1 MTTERLTNHPEE
13 AAVRVPLELYM
24 RGHADDNADHMRAAF
39 MPTARLESV
48 REGPLTSW
56 DVDFYCQRFKH
67 QLAADEA
74 KRRRRIDALDITG
87 TAAMAKVTL
96 EHGPVTFIDYFVLIK
111 ADAGWKIASKTFHAQ
126 PGAA

>member
-24 RGHADDNADHMRAAF
+24 RGHAEDNADHMRAAF

-56 DVDFYCQRFKH
+56 DVDFYCQRFKSTP
-67 QLAADEA
+67 AADEA
-74 KRRRRIDALDITG
+74 TRRRVIDSLDIVG
-87 TAAMAKVTL
+87 TAAQAKVTL
-96 EHGPVTFIDYFVLIK
+96 YHGTVTFTDYFVLLK
-111 ADAGWKIASKTFHAQ
+111 TEQGWKIANKAFHAQ
-126 PGAA
+126 PQ

>member
-1 MTTERLTNHPEE
+1 MTDRLTNHPEE

-24 RGHADDNADHMRAAF
+24 RGHAEDNAEHMRAAF

-56 DVDFYCQRFKH
+56 DLDFYCQRFKNTP
-67 QLAADEA
+67 AADEA
-74 KRRRRIDALDITG
+74 TRRRTIDYLDIVG

-96 EHGPVTFIDYFVLIK
+96 HHGAVTFTDYFLLLK
-111 ADAGWKIASKTFHAQ
+111 TEQGWKIANKAFHAQ
-126 PGAA
+126 PQ